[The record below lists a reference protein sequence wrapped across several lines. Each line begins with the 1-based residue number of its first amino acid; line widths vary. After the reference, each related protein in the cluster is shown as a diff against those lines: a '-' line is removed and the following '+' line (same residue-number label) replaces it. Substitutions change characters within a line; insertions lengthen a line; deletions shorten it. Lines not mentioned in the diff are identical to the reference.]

1 MPKDE
6 KTEILEEEIES
17 VKVESHIDN
26 ASFKDETETD
36 VKAVKKVVKE
46 KAVKRK
52 KSGAKKVSEAI
63 LGEEPSNVRTYLFW
77 DVLIPAIKDTLSDL
91 VKRGIDAL
99 LFGDDKP
106 RNINRDKN
114 QSRYRYDNA
123 SYRNYATVSKS
134 TQQRPAYN
142 HRAAQRFDDILFRDR
157 SDAEHVLDS
166 LVDLTLQYGIATVAD
181 FYQLSGVEDSYIDQ
195 NFGWQDLGRARVVG
209 VRGGYILDLPKPF
222 RVEDDVPWN

>member
-6 KTEILEEEIES
+6 KIEVLEEEIES
-17 VKVESHIDN
+17 VTIESNIDN
-26 ASFKDETETD
+26 ASFRNETETD
-36 VKAVKKVVKE
+36 VKAVKKVVKD

-52 KSGAKKVSEAI
+52 PSNAKKMSDAF
-63 LGEEPSNVRTYLFW
+63 LGEEPSNVKSYLIW

-106 RNINRDKN
+106 RNVERDKN

-123 SYRNYATVSKS
+123 SYRNYATVSKPRS
-134 TQQRPAYN
+134 RPSYN
-142 HRAAQRFDDILFRDR
+142 PRAAQRFDDILFRDR

-181 FYQLSGVEDSYIDQ
+181 FYQLSGIEDSYIDQ
-195 NFGWQDLGRARVVG
+195 NFGWQDLGRARVLQ